1 MRGADIVRNPL
12 PEHTLRGREITLE
25 LTPNQR
31 RFISE
36 NANLSTPYL
45 VTDIDVVAD
54 RYSAL
59 AAALPGVKLH
69 YAVKSNP
76 SPAVLARVLELGG
89 RFDVA
94 SPGEI
99 DLCLAAGAR
108 ADQISYGNTIK
119 KRADI
124 ASAYAIGIR
133 LFSFDADAELD
144 KLIELAPE
152 ATVMCRV
159 LTSGGGADWP
169 LSRKFGC
176 EPEMAVELLTRAA
189 AAGLK
194 TGLAFHVGSQQRR
207 PEAFDEVLYE
217 VGGVVREL
225 SDRGITLSV
234 LNLGGGF
241 PATYLDAVPEA
252 SAYGGAIRAALT
264 RHLGPALPDLI
275 AEPGRYLVGDAGVI
289 VAEVVLVSHK
299 GDADGR
305 RWVFLDIGKFGGLAE
320 TMDEAIRYR
329 ISTTH
334 DHTAHGP
341 VVIAGP
347 TCDSAD
353 VLYDKSDYHLP
364 LALQPGDRVLI
375 HATGAYT
382 TTYSAVSFNGFPP
395 LAAHDV
401 AA

>member
-1 MRGADIVRNPL
+1 MRSA
-12 PEHTLRGREITLE
+12 LE
-25 LTPNQR
+25 LTPNQH
-31 RFISE
+31 RFIQE
-36 NANLSTPYL
+36 NPELPTPYL

-54 RYSAL
+54 RFVAL
-59 AAALPGVKLH
+59 EAALPGVNLH

-76 SPAVLARVLELGG
+76 SPAVLAKVLELGG

-99 DLCLAAGAR
+99 ELCLAAGASP
-108 ADQISYGNTIK
+108 DQISYGNTIK
-119 KRADI
+119 KRVDI
-124 ASAYAIGIR
+124 ASAYALGIR

-189 AAGLK
+189 ASGLG

-207 PEAFDEVLYE
+207 PQAFEEVLSE
-217 VGGVVREL
+217 VGDVVREL
-225 SDRGITLSV
+225 VTRSITLDV
-234 LNLGGGF
+234 INLGGGF
-241 PATYLDAVPEA
+241 PATYLDQVPEA
-252 SAYGGAIRAALT
+252 SAYGGAIRRALA
-264 RHLGPALPDLI
+264 RHIGTDLPHLI

-289 VAEVVLVSHK
+289 AAEVVLVSYK

-329 ISTTH
+329 ITTDH
-334 DHTAHGP
+334 DGSAEGP

-353 VLYDKSDYHLP
+353 VLYDKSDYRMP
-364 LALQPGDRVLI
+364 LALAVGDRVLI

-382 TTYSAVSFNGFPP
+382 TTYSAVAFNGFAP
-395 LAAHDV
+395 LAAYDV
-401 AA
+401 SSAA

>member
-1 MRGADIVRNPL
+1 MRSPL
-12 PEHTLRGREITLE
+12 SITE
-25 LTPNQR
+25 NQR
-31 RFISE
+31 RFIGE
-36 NANLSTPYL
+36 TPERPTPFL
-45 VTDIDVVAD
+45 VVDTEIVAE
-54 RYSAL
+54 RFRSL
-59 AAALPGVKLH
+59 AAALPGVTLH

-76 SPAVLARVLELGG
+76 SPAVLATVLDHGG
-89 RFDVA
+89 CFDVA

-99 DLCLAAGAR
+99 ELCLRAGAR

-124 ASAYAIGIR
+124 AAAYALGIR

-159 LTSGGGADWP
+159 LTDGGGADWP
-169 LSRKFGC
+169 LSKKFGC
-176 EPEMAVELLTRAA
+176 EPEMAIELLSRAA
-189 AAGLK
+189 SHGLG

-207 PEAFDEVLYE
+207 PEAFDDVLSEVAM
-217 VGGVVREL
+217 VVDAL
-225 SDRGITLSV
+225 ADRDITIDV

-241 PATYLDAVPEA
+241 PATYLDAVPGPDVYG
-252 SAYGGAIRAALT
+252 SAIMRAIGMRLGGVR
-264 RHLGPALPDLI
+264 PKLI

-289 VAEVVLVSHK
+289 VAEVVLVSYK

-305 RWVFLDIGKFGGLAE
+305 RWVYLDIGKFGGLAE

-329 ISTTH
+329 ITTPR
-334 DHTAHGP
+334 DGGLTGP

-353 VLYDKSDYHLP
+353 VLYDKSSYELP
-364 LALQPGDRVLI
+364 LDLAVGDRVLI
-375 HATGAYT
+375 HTTGAYT

-395 LAAHDV
+395 LASFDLN
-401 AA
+401 